1 MIKKIIRSYATL
13 SYRKKILDGEFEN
26 RTAIIGSA
34 VFPTFALFNHS
45 CDSNTYKYFVGNKLV
60 VVASKVGKKK
70 KNQILVLLIQEYST
84 WTRSYRELLSQLP
97 SVPATWKA
105 VLAQR
110 SLPVRI
116 DLALNLTND
125 DWFG

>member
-1 MIKKIIRSYATL
+1 MIKKIISSYATL

-70 KNQILVLLIQEYST
+70 KKSNFSLINPRIFNLDKKLQRITFPIAKCSRDLEGGPGSEIT
-84 WTRSYRELLSQLP
+84 TSKNRSCFKS
-97 SVPATWKA
+97 
-105 VLAQR
+105 
-110 SLPVRI
+110 
-116 DLALNLTND
+116 ND

>member
-1 MIKKIIRSYATL
+1 M
-13 SYRKKILDGEFEN
+13 
-26 RTAIIGSA
+26 
-34 VFPTFALFNHS
+34 
-45 CDSNTYKYFVGNKLV
+45 
-60 VVASKVGKKK
+60 VASKVGKKK

-84 WTRSYRELLSQLP
+84 WTRSYRELLSKLP

-116 DLALNLTND
+116 DLASNLMMIGLVRFDCMCEACRADLPSLDRIPD
-125 DWFG
+125 DLK